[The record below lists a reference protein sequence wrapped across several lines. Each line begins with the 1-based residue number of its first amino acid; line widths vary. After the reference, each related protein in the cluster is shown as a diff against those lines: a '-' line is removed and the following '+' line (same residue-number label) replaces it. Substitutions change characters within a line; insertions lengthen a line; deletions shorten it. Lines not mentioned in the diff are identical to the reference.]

1 MIVPRFW
8 AEGRISKRDKKG
20 QVTVRRFGWSDESQ
34 EAAQGRADLRAREA
48 FDRITSGESLPRVE
62 PKRAYN
68 GAEGVPIREEIVARH
83 GETII
88 TRNAYGALCLN
99 TPNVLFADVDLQEG
113 FFRRLLRLTLG
124 VLLRPV
130 APGLAED
137 AEARARGRIGRFVTA
152 NPGWSLRVYRTP
164 AGFRLLAM
172 HRTFAPSEPAV
183 SELFE
188 AIGTDRIYARMCVRQ
203 QCFRARVSPKPWRI
217 GIGDHI
223 KPPRGVWPVQPAQ
236 IPGRERWI
244 RDYERAAK
252 GFAACRFEGT
262 VGGRGE
268 DPAAVAVQRLH
279 DDLCQAERALSLA

>member
-1 MIVPRFW
+1 MIVPRYW
-8 AEGRISKRDKKG
+8 AEGRVSRRDKKG
-20 QVTVRRFGWSDESQ
+20 QVTVRRFGWSDDSQ
-34 EAAQGRADLRAREA
+34 GAAQAHADLRAREA
-48 FDRITSGESLPRVE
+48 FDRITSGETLPRVE
-62 PKRAYN
+62 PRRAYN
-68 GAEGVPIREEIVARH
+68 GAEGVPIREEIVERH

-99 TPNVLFADVDLQEG
+99 TPNVLFADVDLHEG
-113 FFRRLLRLTLG
+113 FFRGLVRRTLG
-124 VLLRPV
+124 ALLRPV

-137 AEARARGRIGRFVTA
+137 AEARARGRIARFVTVH
-152 NPGWSLRVYRTP
+152 PEWSLRVYRTP

-183 SELFE
+183 GAFFD

-223 KPPRGVWPVQPAQ
+223 KPRTAVWPVPPAQ
-236 IPGRERWI
+236 IPTRERWI

-252 GFAACRFEGT
+252 GFAAR
-262 VGGRGE
+262 
-268 DPAAVAVQRLH
+268 
-279 DDLCQAERALSLA
+279 S